1 MDLSLTPEQKA
12 LRQTARDFVD
22 KHITPIA
29 MERDRIPDP
38 AEAFPWEVIEEGDK
52 LGLRLLSLPKAYG
65 GGEADI
71 LTLCLVGE
79 ELARGD
85 LGLAVAFDQT
95 WKMFSL
101 MTGSMTDD
109 QRERH
114 LPGLINNPRALLA
127 TANSEP
133 LSGSDNILPY
143 DAPGVGTQT
152 SAVREGDHYVING
165 RKHFISNGG
174 LASFY
179 VLYAR
184 TDNTVGVSQGL
195 TAFLLPADT
204 PGFSVARVHDKMGQ
218 RLVQNAELV
227 LENVRVPVEDRLG
240 EENRAMFMRR
250 HWLLGSNTQAAAT
263 VLGCAVAAYE
273 YALDWAKTRIQGG
286 RPIIEHPNIACV
298 ASDMYKDLEA
308 ARSFIWRTAWAA
320 QHDPDFKPKLSNMCK
335 VFASEAATRVCL
347 SALDVM
353 GGHGYM
359 KDHPVEKYIRD
370 ALSFHHSDGQNQVIR
385 LRTAPML

>member
-1 MDLSLTPEQKA
+1 MDLSLTLEQKA
-12 LRQTARDFVD
+12 IRQTARDFVD
-22 KHITPIA
+22 KHILPIA
-29 MERDRIPDP
+29 LERDRIPDP

-114 LPGLINNPRALLA
+114 LPGLVNNPRALLA

-184 TDNTVGVSQGL
+184 RN
-195 TAFLLPADT
+195 
-204 PGFSVARVHDKMGQ
+204 
-218 RLVQNAELV
+218 
-227 LENVRVPVEDRLG
+227 
-240 EENRAMFMRR
+240 
-250 HWLLGSNTQAAAT
+250 
-263 VLGCAVAAYE
+263 
-273 YALDWAKTRIQGG
+273 
-286 RPIIEHPNIACV
+286 
-298 ASDMYKDLEA
+298 
-308 ARSFIWRTAWAA
+308 
-320 QHDPDFKPKLSNMCK
+320 
-335 VFASEAATRVCL
+335 
-347 SALDVM
+347 
-353 GGHGYM
+353 
-359 KDHPVEKYIRD
+359 
-370 ALSFHHSDGQNQVIR
+370 
-385 LRTAPML
+385 